1 MFPMRIRHSLVVAL
15 FAVCNVWAANAT
27 RHSLDLIPLPRTV
40 EQSEGQFFRF
50 DSKTTVYCP
59 VPQLRGYLGDYLQT
73 YSWRSPRSRV
83 EVRINPSLGVPKE
96 GYVLSVTP
104 ERVVV
109 EGADYAGAFYGVQTL
124 LQMFPAEVYKGDF
137 RATCSIPC
145 VKITDW
151 PEYPYRGQHLD
162 VARTF
167 VPIEGV
173 REYVDHL
180 SRHKINRLHLHLTD
194 DQGWRV
200 EIKSHPEL
208 TTIGA
213 WRGGDSP
220 IWAVYGS
227 FEEKYGGFYTQA
239 ELRDLVAYAAER
251 GIAIIP
257 EIDLPGH
264 SLAVGKVYPE
274 VLCPVERD
282 NTAAAGYDR
291 RNVWCVSREEN
302 YALLDDIFRELAD
315 VFPSEWVHIGGDEVN
330 MRQWKECPHCSALYK
345 QKGYTN
351 YAQLEAYFLNRV
363 VGIVGRYGKR
373 PMVWNEAING
383 GNLTHDALV
392 CGWEGIKPC
401 HKATKEGFR
410 TVIMPAQWFYFDM
423 RQSAHEWGH
432 NWAGVV
438 DVEKCYSIDLAAQG
452 FSDAQ
457 MAVVEGFEGAF
468 WSEIHLAAAPHFE
481 NYVEYMTFPRVCA
494 VAEVG
499 WTPQGL
505 RHWSDFSAR
514 LVAHGERMESMG
526 ISYRREPTSPSKG
539 ELITPKMTV
548 TTSMPM
554 SKAEALDKLSAY
566 ANDWGYTSKRTCKNG
581 DWVLYEFADAI
592 DDVEVE
598 LTTGYR
604 HVVRGLFPTGVVE
617 VSANGIDFRHV
628 ADLYNGSAII
638 RVDGPVKAIRLRSTA
653 TGNGDSFVFLQ
664 HPLIRREKNN

>member
-1 MFPMRIRHSLVVAL
+1 MKFRCLLVATL
-15 FAVCNVWAANAT
+15 FAVCGVWVADASKP
-27 RHSLDLIPLPRTV
+27 SLDVIPLPRSV
-40 EQSEGQFFRF
+40 EQTEGQFFRF
-50 DSKTTVYCP
+50 DDNTTVYCS
-59 VPQLRGYLGDYLQT
+59 VPQLRRYLGDYLPT
-73 YSWRSPRSRV
+73 YSWRSLRSRV

-109 EGADYAGAFYGVQTL
+109 EGADYAGTFYGVQTL
-124 LQMFPAEVYKGDF
+124 LQMFPAEVYEGGF
-137 RATCSIPC
+137 RSPCSIPC

-173 REYVDHL
+173 KEFVDHL
-180 SRHKINRLHLHLTD
+180 SRYKINRLHLHLTD

-208 TTIGA
+208 TSIGA

-251 GIAIIP
+251 AVTVIP

-330 MRQWKECPHCSALYK
+330 MRQWKECPHCSALYN
-345 QKGYTN
+345 QKGFTS
-351 YAQLEAYFLNRV
+351 YAQLEAHFLNRV
-363 VGIVGRYGKR
+363 VEIVGRYGKL
-373 PMVWNEAING
+373 PVVWNEAING
-383 GNLTHDALV
+383 GNLTKDALV
-392 CGWEGIKPC
+392 CGWDGIKPC
-401 HKATKEGFR
+401 HKATAEGYR
-410 TVIMPAQWFYFDM
+410 TVIMTAQWFYFDM

-432 NWAGVV
+432 NWAGIVTA
-438 DVEKCYSIDLAAQG
+438 EKCYSIDLIEQG
-452 FSDAQ
+452 FSEAQ

-468 WSEIHLAAAPHFE
+468 WSEIHLAAKPHFE

-499 WTPQGL
+499 WTPQD
-505 RHWSDFSAR
+505 RREWSDFSVR
-514 LVAHGERMESMG
+514 LVAHGERMEAMG
-526 ISYRREPTSPSKG
+526 ISYRREAPQPPQG
-539 ELITPKMTV
+539 RQITPKMTV
-548 TTSMPM
+548 TTSLPM
-554 SKAEALDKLSAY
+554 SKSEALGKLSAY

-604 HVVRGLFPTGVVE
+604 HVVRGMFPTGVVE
-617 VSANGIDFRHV
+617 VSANGIDFRHI
-628 ADLYNGSAII
+628 ADLYNGSATIHI
-638 RVDGPVKAIRLRSTA
+638 TRPVKAIRLRSTA